1 MTNPQRFIN
10 RVIVFLIFACVVVG
24 VLSQIIWAAFLHN
37 PALNGLI
44 ICVLIVG
51 IAYNLRRIL
60 VLKPET
66 RWIDAFRTG
75 AVGISLQEAPRLIA
89 SIAAVLGERDR
100 RGPASLSAASMR
112 YLLDSI
118 STRLDESRDIARYLT
133 GLLIFLGLLGTFWG
147 LLQSINAVSGV
158 LTGFSANSTDVLQL
172 FNDMKAGLARPLAGM
187 GTAFSSSLFGLAG
200 SLVLGFL
207 DLQATQGQNSFYN
220 DLEAWLS
227 GMTRHSTGEGA
238 MAEVSV
244 GPSLPVYVQ
253 AMLQQAAE
261 SLDRLQTVVARGE
274 DQRVQLSKVLL
285 QLNERLATLTD
296 RLGGEQEILGRLAHG
311 QEVLAEQLG
320 RRDGAP
326 LLDERTRQHL
336 SSIDAQLGQVLDELG
351 RGRDQLTRELK
362 GEIKLVARTIAI
374 AAGEPQL
381 VRE

>member
-44 ICVLIVG
+44 ICVLVVG

-60 VLKPET
+60 RLKPET
-66 RWIDAFRTG
+66 RWIEAFRTD
-75 AVGISLQEAPRLIA
+75 AVGFSLQEAPRLIA

-100 RGPASLSAASMR
+100 RGRASLSAASMR

-147 LLQSINAVSGV
+147 LLQSINAVGGV

-220 DLEAWLS
+220 DLEEWLS
-227 GMTRHSTGEGA
+227 GMTRHGTAEGVTGEVG
-238 MAEVSV
+238 V

-285 QLNERLATLTD
+285 QLNERLGTLTD

-336 SSIDAQLGQVLDELG
+336 SHIDAQLGQVLDELG
-351 RGRDQLTRELK
+351 RGRDELTRELK